1 MKRAP
6 KGRFTKEDSD
16 DNNKGYKL
24 SLILPSFTSL
34 IYWIFLFII
43 IMPLA
48 IILER
53 SNALKKIFD
62 LFEHF
67 LVPQEE
73 SENPKKN
80 GIFY

>member
-1 MKRAP
+1 MKRDK

-16 DNNKGYKL
+16 YNNKGHKL
-24 SLILPSFTSL
+24 SLTLFSLTSL
-34 IYWIFLFII
+34 IYYVFIFII
-43 IMPLA
+43 IMSWA
-48 IILER
+48 IIHER

-62 LFEHF
+62 LFEHI

-73 SENPKKN
+73 AENPKKN

>member
-1 MKRAP
+1 MKRDL
-6 KGRFTKEDSD
+6 KRRFTKENSD

-24 SLILPSFTSL
+24 SLTLPSFTSL

-53 SNALKKIFD
+53 SNALKLTI
-62 LFEHF
+62 
-67 LVPQEE
+67 Q
-73 SENPKKN
+73 
-80 GIFY
+80 

>member
-1 MKRAP
+1 MIIIKA
-6 KGRFTKEDSD
+6 
-16 DNNKGYKL
+16 YKL
-24 SLILPSFTSL
+24 SLTFPSFTSL